1 MRNIFEDHEE
11 EHHRCA
17 GQQGRLR
24 LDQLRS
30 LNRRRN
36 RKNGSRNPL
45 NLHRRVAT
53 ETELSNG
60 TSWWHY

>member
-1 MRNIFEDHEE
+1 MRSIFEGHGE

-30 LNRRRN
+30 LNRRRS
-36 RKNGSRNPL
+36 RRNGSRNPL
-45 NLHRRVAT
+45 NLHRKVAT

-60 TSWWHY
+60 IS